1 MNITNEE
8 DTEEVD
14 DDKDQIE
21 DNHTN
26 LFIGHFDFT
35 ASSVGSTWIHS

>member
-26 LFIGHFDFT
+26 LGTEILFDWLLRRIAFLNF
-35 ASSVGSTWIHS
+35 G